1 VTKQPSKITM
11 SVSTTT
17 TRIKASG
24 AVTPDKTGQSVTL
37 TLKKLVNGTWKKVAT
52 AKPTLATG
60 SKYTASWKRP
70 TVDYCSLTA
79 KYAGDATHLASSTK
93 LQFYC

>member
-1 VTKQPSKITM
+1 MTKKTAKTAAATAQVKEAATPHAGA
-11 SVSTTT
+11 V
-17 TRIKASG
+17 KAST
-24 AVTPDKTGQSVTL
+24 V
-37 TLKKLVNGTWKKVAT
+37 KKLVNGTWKKVAT

-60 SKYTASWKRP
+60 SKYTASWMRP